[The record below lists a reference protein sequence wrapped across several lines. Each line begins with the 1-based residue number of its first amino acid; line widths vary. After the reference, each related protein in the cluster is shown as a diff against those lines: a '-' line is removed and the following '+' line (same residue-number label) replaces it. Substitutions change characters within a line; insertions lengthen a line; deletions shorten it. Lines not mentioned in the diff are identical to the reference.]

1 MTDKKPNDNTE
12 ILAIYDVIA
21 YLRDT
26 LTSKNKD
33 YGSSAFE
40 RPYLHPHLPPEDAI
54 LIRMSD
60 KVNRLHNIM
69 QNNAVCDETIDDTI
83 LDLAGYC
90 VLFLASRKH

>member
-1 MTDKKPNDNTE
+1 MVNEKTTDNKE

-21 YLRDT
+21 HLRDT
-26 LTSKNKD
+26 LIGKNKD

-40 RPYLHPHLPPEDAI
+40 RPYLHPHLPVVDAI
-54 LIRMSD
+54 LVRMSD

-69 QNNAVCDETIDDTI
+69 QNNAVCDETIDDTV

-90 VLFLASRKH
+90 ILFLANRKS

>member
-1 MTDKKPNDNTE
+1 MDTDNKE
-12 ILAIYDVIA
+12 ILAIYDEIA
-21 YLRDT
+21 HLRDT

-40 RPYLHPHLPPEDAI
+40 RPYLHPHLPTDAI

-69 QNNAVCDETIDDTI
+69 QNNAVCDETIDDTV

-90 VLFLASRKH
+90 ILFLANRKH